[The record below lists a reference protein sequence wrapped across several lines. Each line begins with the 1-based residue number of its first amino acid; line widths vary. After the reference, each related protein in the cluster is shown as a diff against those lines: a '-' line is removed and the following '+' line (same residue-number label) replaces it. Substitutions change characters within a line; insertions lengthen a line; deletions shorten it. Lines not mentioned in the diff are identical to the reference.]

1 MKVTKITNLPI
12 RDKRG
17 GIYHIVRVD
26 TDAGIHG
33 LGEVGILN
41 WSRTIANAVDH
52 LGELVIG
59 SDPWE
64 TERLWQGMFRS
75 GYWPADKVYCCA
87 MSAIDIALWDIK
99 GKAAKVPT
107 YKLLGGPVREKG
119 VVSNLCMLA
128 RTPSSTGEGCGRPGT
143 RGTVRPTNGPGR
155 PPSSRGSAARLREC
169 ASILETRPKGAPG
182 RDKPVP
188 YGRASGTMV
197 RVTCSPSR
205 ETATSTGSPIFTASR
220 A

>member
-17 GIYHIVRVD
+17 GVYHIVRVD

-59 SDPWE
+59 RDPWE
-64 TERLWQGMFRS
+64 TERPWQDMFRS

-87 MSAIDIALWDIK
+87 MSAIDIALWTS
-99 GKAAKVPT
+99 KA
-107 YKLLGGPVREKG
+107 R
-119 VVSNLCMLA
+119 
-128 RTPSSTGEGCGRPGT
+128 R
-143 RGTVRPTNGPGR
+143 
-155 PPSSRGSAARLREC
+155 
-169 ASILETRPKGAPG
+169 
-182 RDKPVP
+182 
-188 YGRASGTMV
+188 
-197 RVTCSPSR
+197 
-205 ETATSTGSPIFTASR
+205 
-220 A
+220 